1 MSVNKTKLEIEEENV
16 RGGSRDEMNSDLFSR
31 RVDGLP
37 QQEVKMDRQML
48 TALFRSKKGNWFSYE
63 SKRLSLRLQL
73 IKKNYETS
81 SPTAAVTEWLA
92 ISPISQADRL
102 VKKTLSSISSAVHR
116 PSVPIHTTADIK
128 QNNRF

>member
-1 MSVNKTKLEIEEENV
+1 MSE
-16 RGGSRDEMNSDLFSR
+16 GGSRDEMNSDLFSR

-73 IKKNYETS
+73 IKKN
-81 SPTAAVTEWLA
+81 
-92 ISPISQADRL
+92 
-102 VKKTLSSISSAVHR
+102 
-116 PSVPIHTTADIK
+116 
-128 QNNRF
+128 